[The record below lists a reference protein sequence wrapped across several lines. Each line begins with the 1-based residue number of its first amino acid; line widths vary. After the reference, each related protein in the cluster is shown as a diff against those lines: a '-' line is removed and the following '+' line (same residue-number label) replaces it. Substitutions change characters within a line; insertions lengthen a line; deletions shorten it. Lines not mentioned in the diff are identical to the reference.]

1 MFYQDCS
8 VKAEEFDDHD
18 LQSVMDVI
26 DDAQRVHGMTSA
38 TFSLDV
44 PLLSGVIDV
53 EETADNEALL
63 TSLDDSVQ
71 LIQQRYL
78 PATQRWT
85 QVSVLSSTFR
95 RILSSTVHRILS
107 KM

>member
-8 VKAEEFDDHD
+8 IKAEEFDDHD

-44 PLLSGVIDV
+44 PLLSGVIYV
-53 EETADNEALL
+53 
-63 TSLDDSVQ
+63 
-71 LIQQRYL
+71 
-78 PATQRWT
+78 
-85 QVSVLSSTFR
+85 
-95 RILSSTVHRILS
+95 
-107 KM
+107 